1 MQENQSHQHAAPE
14 DSAPLPPP
22 DQFWDGFYRESTQVW
37 SGNPNALLVR
47 EVEGLKPGTALEL
60 GCGEGADAV
69 WLAKQGWD
77 VTGMDISAVAL
88 ERASAHAREAG
99 VENLVTLVEADL
111 AEWSATDSGTDHG
124 YDLVCAQ
131 FLHSPTDL
139 PRNAILQ
146 RAVSAVAPRGRLLVV
161 GHQGFPPWGRHP
173 APDPALPTAEE
184 LAAELGLAERG
195 WIIETAEAI
204 PRTVQGPEGQ
214 EAVIHDNV
222 LLARRGA

>member
-1 MQENQSHQHAAPE
+1 MQENPAHQHDPQDEPPAPPHE
-14 DSAPLPPP
+14 
-22 DQFWDGFYRESTQVW
+22 FWDGFYRERTQVW

-47 EVEGLKPGTALEL
+47 EVERLNPGTALEL

-69 WLAKQGWD
+69 WLAQQGWE
-77 VTGMDISAVAL
+77 VTGLDISAVAL
-88 ERASAHAREAG
+88 ERAAAHAEEAG
-99 VENLVTLVEADL
+99 VGQLVTLVEADL
-111 AEWSATDSGTDHG
+111 AEWSATDPGTDPG

-131 FLHSPTDL
+131 YLHSPTEL
-139 PRNAILQ
+139 PRNAILL

-161 GHQGFPPWGRHP
+161 GHQDFPPWGRHP
-173 APDPALPTAEE
+173 APDPALPTSEELAEE
-184 LAAELGLAERG
+184 LGLRARG

-214 EAVIHDNV
+214 EAVVHDNV

>member
-1 MQENQSHQHAAPE
+1 MQEKPSHEHDPQGSDPM
-14 DSAPLPPP
+14 PPP
-22 DQFWDGFYRESTQVW
+22 HEFWDGFYRERTQVW

-47 EVEGLKPGTALEL
+47 EVEGLNPGTALEL

-77 VTGMDISAVAL
+77 VTGLDISAVAL
-88 ERASAHAREAG
+88 DRAAAHARDAG
-99 VENLVTLVEADL
+99 VEDKLTLIEADL
-111 AEWSATDSGTDHG
+111 AEWSASDPGTDPG

-131 FLHSPTDL
+131 YLHSPTDL
-139 PRNAILQ
+139 PRNQILM
-146 RAVSAVAPRGRLLVV
+146 RAAAAVAPRGRLLVV

-173 APDPALPTAEE
+173 APDPALPTAPE
-184 LAAELGLAERG
+184 LAVELGLAARG

>member
-1 MQENQSHQHAAPE
+1 MPENQSHEHAA

-22 DQFWDGFYRESTQVW
+22 EQFWDEFYRERTQIW
-37 SGNPNALLVR
+37 SGKPNALLVR

-69 WLAKQGWD
+69 WLARRGWQ
-77 VTGMDISAVAL
+77 VTGLDISAVAL
-88 ERASAHAREAG
+88 ERAAAHAREAG
-99 VENLVTLVEADL
+99 VELTLVEADL
-111 AEWSATDSGTDHG
+111 AVWSGTDTGTDPG

-131 FLHSPTDL
+131 YLHSPTEL
-139 PRNAILQ
+139 PRNQILL
-146 RAVSAVAPRGRLLVV
+146 RAAAAVAPRGHLLVV
-161 GHQGFPPWGRHP
+161 GHQGFPPWGRHR
-173 APDPALPTAEE
+173 APDPALPTAQE
-184 LAAELGLAERG
+184 LAGELGLVERG

-214 EAVIHDNV
+214 EAVVHDNV